1 MCARQRVTL
10 RLDVEVDSVEG
21 RLFAYLKGEPAV
33 SLRESVLRALKVF
46 YLPWALEPDLG
57 PSELQSLAQTLLEDM
72 QLRSLQLQSRF
83 FAIDETPPLGMAQSS
98 EPAPHPVVPRAHDDG
113 ADDELIRHQYLQLH
127 QAHRYCSVRSS
138 PGDDWVDLSLSA
150 LGFDL
155 LAKLIQQPGRVYT
168 RSELLKEVWGPNHTG
183 DIHSTVD
190 PCVRRLRQE
199 IRSKLRVP
207 EGVNPLAKT
216 MRGVGYKFED
226 VNDWADMISNI

>member
-1 MCARQRVTL
+1 MCARQRVIL

-21 RLFAYLKGEPAV
+21 RLLAYLKGEPAV
-33 SLRESVLRALKVF
+33 SLRESVFRALKVF
-46 YLPWALEPDLG
+46 YLPWALEQDLS

-83 FAIDETPPLGMAQSS
+83 LAIDEAPTPLGMVQSS
-98 EPAPHPVVPRAHDDG
+98 ESAPHSVVPRAHAGRPDE
-113 ADDELIRHQYLQLH
+113 ELIRHQYLQLH
-127 QAHRYCSVRSS
+127 KAHRYCSVRSS
-138 PGDDWVDLSLSA
+138 PSDDWVDLSLSA

-168 RSELLKEVWGPNHTG
+168 RSELLKEVWEPNHTG

-199 IRSKLRVP
+199 IRLKLRVS
-207 EGVNPLAKT
+207 EGVNPLVKT

-226 VNDWADMISNI
+226 MNDWAD

>member
-1 MCARQRVTL
+1 MCDRQRVIL
-10 RLDVEVDSVEG
+10 RLDVEVDSDEG
-21 RLFAYLKGEPAV
+21 RLFTYLKTNPAV

-46 YLPWALEPDLG
+46 YLPWALEPDYSQ
-57 PSELQSLAQTLLEDM
+57 SELQALAQTLLEDM

-83 FAIDETPPLGMAQSS
+83 LAINETPPLLGMAQ
-98 EPAPHPVVPRAHDDG
+98 APESALLAAVPRAHAG
-113 ADDELIRHQYLQLH
+113 EADEELIQHQYLQLH
-127 QAHRYCSVRSS
+127 KAHRYCSVRSS

-199 IRSKLRVP
+199 IRLKLRVP
-207 EGVNPLAKT
+207 EGVNPLVKT

-226 VNDWADMISNI
+226 MNDWAD